1 VINNDGF
8 VSGKDG
14 WSIPVE
20 VDSRHRGIIDDIIEL
35 QKDSDLYQ
43 KRIVKLDKENQHL
56 FSESLKLVADNAA
69 LRKVLEE
76 CCSAIE
82 DLINAKIVFE
92 NGQYAD
98 LYNLIEQTLSKG
110 KTE

>member
-1 VINNDGF
+1 MNSHCHNCEDTA
-8 VSGKDG
+8 KYN
-14 WSIPVE
+14 VE
-20 VDSRHRGIIDDIIEL
+20 LEQEI
-35 QKDSDLYQ
+35 
-43 KRIVKLDKENQHL
+43 
-56 FSESLKLVADNAA
+56 AA